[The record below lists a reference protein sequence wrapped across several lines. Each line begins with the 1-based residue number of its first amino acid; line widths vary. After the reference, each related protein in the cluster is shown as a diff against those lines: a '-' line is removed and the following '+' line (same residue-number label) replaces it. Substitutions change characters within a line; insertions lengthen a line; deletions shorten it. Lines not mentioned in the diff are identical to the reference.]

1 MIGTEDIVI
10 IGGGPAGSYCAL
22 ELAKRGIYATIFDHS
37 HPREKACGGGIS
49 SLTLEKFPFLE
60 QFRSYGGSPKNLKMI
75 SCTSSQTII
84 EQQSGFNISRQFLDQ
99 QILKI
104 AIKNGAKLV
113 DEKLVSIERKQNFWR
128 IKFSE
133 QTIISKILVGADG
146 VNSIIRKKMIAPI
159 SSKNLA
165 VTYGYLVTGTE
176 YEPTTIKFIAEIPGY
191 IWIFP
196 RGNHSCIG
204 IGSELRYGE
213 KLKKILDNFISYY
226 CSEIKI
232 LSKFAALLPSA
243 SESKFFTLPC
253 CGDNWLLVGDAAGH
267 VDPVTGGG
275 ILYALWSGKLAAE
288 VIANGDLDLYDE
300 LWRKQYGN
308 YFMERCKVKKAF
320 YDPLEIEVS
329 FAMHAIQSKFEY
341 FA

>member
-1 MIGTEDIVI
+1 MNGIEDIVI
-10 IGGGPAGSYCAL
+10 VGGGPAGAYCAL
-22 ELAKRGIYATIFDHS
+22 ELAKRGIYATILDHS

-60 QFRSYGGSPKNLKMI
+60 QFRLYGGSPKNLKII
-75 SCTSSQTII
+75 SCTNSQTIM
-84 EQQSGFNISRQFLDQ
+84 EQQSGFNISRLFLDQ
-99 QILKI
+99 QILKM
-104 AIKNGAKLV
+104 AIESGAKLV
-113 DEKLVSIERKQNFWR
+113 NEKIVNVERNQNFWH
-128 IKFSE
+128 IKFGE
-133 QTIISKILVGADG
+133 QSIKSRILVGADG
-146 VNSIIRKKMIAPI
+146 VNSIVRKNMIEPI
-159 SSKNLA
+159 SSQNLA
-165 VTYGYLVTGTE
+165 MAYGYLVTGLE
-176 YEPTTIKFIAEIPGY
+176 NGPTTIKFIAEVPGY

-204 IGSELRYGE
+204 IGSELRYGGSF
-213 KLKKILDNFISYY
+213 KKILNKFISSY
-226 CSEIKI
+226 CPEIKI

-243 SESKFFTLPC
+243 TDSKFFTLPC

-288 VIANGDLDLYDE
+288 VIANDELDLYDE

-308 YFMERCKVKKAF
+308 YFMERCKIKKTF

-329 FAMHAIQSKFEY
+329 IAKHTIQSKFEY